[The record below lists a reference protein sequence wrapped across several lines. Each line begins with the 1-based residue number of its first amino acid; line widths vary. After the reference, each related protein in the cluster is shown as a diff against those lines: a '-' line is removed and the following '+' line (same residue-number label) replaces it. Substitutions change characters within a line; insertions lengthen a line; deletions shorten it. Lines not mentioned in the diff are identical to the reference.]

1 MSKEQD
7 LSHYIP
13 RRLDS
18 TGKFLFWELDVAG
31 IGVAGVLVGLGAGN
45 PLLGL
50 VAGVMLAFGY
60 GKLKKGKHPGLATH
74 LLYWW
79 TGMPLPKDLPASH
92 LRELNG

>member
-1 MSKEQD
+1 MSQPD

-18 TGKFLFWELDVAG
+18 AGKFLFWDLDVAA
-31 IGVAGVLVGLGAGN
+31 IGVVGVLMGLGTGH

-50 VAGVMLAFGY
+50 CVGVALSFGY

-74 LLYWW
+74 LMYWW
-79 TGMPLPKDLPASH
+79 TGMPLPKDMPASY
-92 LRELNG
+92 LREFNG

>member
-1 MSKEQD
+1 MSQPD
-7 LSHYIP
+7 LSHSIP

-18 TGKFLFWELDVAG
+18 AGKFLFWDLDVAA
-31 IGVAGVLVGLGAGN
+31 IGVVGVLMGLGAGH

-50 VAGVMLAFGY
+50 IVGVALAFSY

-74 LLYWW
+74 LMYWW
-79 TGMPLPKDLPASH
+79 TGMPLPKELPASY